1 MSKRDDFPFGVL
13 VAVWA
18 LGLLV
23 VAGFWGVV
31 IWGIISVVK
40 ASELEYGWR
49 VKLPPLT
56 ETSRNSTPE
65 LSAAAVSRMTSAC
78 VAWVAPPLIEKAV
91 SVASEGRGKV

>member
-31 IWGIISVVK
+31 IWGIISVVN
-40 ASELEYGWR
+40 A
-49 VKLPPLT
+49 LT
-56 ETSRNSTPE
+56 
-65 LSAAAVSRMTSAC
+65 
-78 VAWVAPPLIEKAV
+78 
-91 SVASEGRGKV
+91 